1 MSLTTNVTFLEKII
15 DGDEISWDHFSRI
28 YSPLIREC
36 GKHWALS
43 ADECDELEQEV
54 LITFFRNSQMFKYD
68 RNKGTFRSYL
78 RITARMH
85 TFAILKRRN
94 DDNLPD
100 NGALLDYAFDEKWD
114 AEWHNFLCAEALKIL
129 AAEMEELSYR
139 SFYMYVMEEIP
150 PAEVASELGIS
161 INAVYVNKSR
171 ALEHLRRTIRTLE
184 SL

>member
-15 DGDEISWDHFSRI
+15 DGDEISWDNFSAI

-36 GKHWALS
+36 GKQWALS
-43 ADECDELEQEV
+43 EDECDELVQEV
-54 LITFFRNSQMFKYD
+54 LITFFSNSKTFKYD
-68 RNKGTFRSYL
+68 RSKGKFRSYL
-78 RITARMH
+78 RNTARKH
-85 TFAILKRRN
+85 TFAILKRRDADKLPGN
-94 DDNLPD
+94 DS
-100 NGALLDYAFDEKWD
+100 LLDYAFDEKWD

-129 AAEMEELSYR
+129 ATEMEELSYR

-150 PAEVASELGIS
+150 PADVAAKLGIS

-184 SL
+184 CL